1 VGKSPRHKDTRWKR
15 DTTMSAAT
23 EKRTGRNGKLAK
35 AKAEAR
41 LAYHDAL
48 LSTEQLAAL
57 LCVDRAW
64 VRRLT
69 LSGVLTKTENGRF
82 RLIDAVQA
90 YLRYVRDE
98 NRRTGKAEMTNAVL
112 RARAHEIELR
122 TAQRERSLIEI
133 DDVLG
138 TLDEMVGMFLTGLS
152 ELPAAC
158 GGRDLTARRT
168 IEAATRDLRQRIA
181 DKAKAKMRELAA

>member
-1 VGKSPRHKDTRWKR
+1 MEAQHDVGRTNGTPKR
-15 DTTMSAAT
+15 LH
-23 EKRTGRNGKLAK
+23 EAK
-35 AKAEAR
+35 KAAR
-41 LAYHDAL
+41 LAWHDAALNVEQVAGL
-48 LSTEQLAAL
+48 LQVST
-57 LCVDRAW
+57 AW
-64 VRRLT
+64 IRRLT
-69 LSGVLTKTENGRF
+69 NEGVLANTNGRY
-82 RLIDAVQA
+82 RLIDTVQA
-90 YLRYVRDE
+90 YLRYQKDE
-98 NRRTGKAEMTNAVL
+98 NRRTGKAAVQNRVIEA
-112 RARAHEIELR
+112 RAREIELR

-181 DKAKAKMRELAA
+181 DKAKAKCKELAA

>member
-1 VGKSPRHKDTRWKR
+1 MEARHHDVGG
-15 DTTMSAAT
+15 
-23 EKRTGRNGKLAK
+23 KRTGRNGKLAK
-35 AKAEAR
+35 AKADAR
-41 LAYHDAL
+41 LAWHDAALNVEQAAGL
-48 LSTEQLAAL
+48 LQVST
-57 LCVDRAW
+57 AW
-64 VRRLT
+64 IRRLT
-69 LSGVLTKTENGRF
+69 NEGVFSKVDGRY
-82 RLIDAVQA
+82 RLIDTVQA
-90 YLRYVRDE
+90 YLRYVKDE
-98 NRRTGKAEMTNAVL
+98 QRRTGKAAVTNRVIEA
-112 RARAHEIELR
+112 RAREIELR

-181 DKAKAKMRELAA
+181 DKAKAKCKELAA